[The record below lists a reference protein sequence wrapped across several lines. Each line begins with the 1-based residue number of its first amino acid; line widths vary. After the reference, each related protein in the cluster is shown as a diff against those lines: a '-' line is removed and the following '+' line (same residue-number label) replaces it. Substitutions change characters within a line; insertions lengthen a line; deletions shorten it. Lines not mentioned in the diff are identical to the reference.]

1 MKYFK
6 NDVAS
11 FNYNETVLPSVINLC
26 NLIKEYPFILKPFRG
41 KDEKVEAILSS
52 SGFIL
57 YPTVKKTT
65 LFYESKTDC
74 FFKIL
79 HSSTIKNKIFFL
91 FKDKARAIFNLSEYL
106 ILKGVK
112 VPGIMAYGLLKKDRR
127 SFFVMKRIEG
137 KSLHKILIREK
148 KTLTMEVYLKA
159 LDEIIKLHSLGY
171 WLGDAHLSHIF
182 VNESGVS
189 GFIDID
195 SIRRNR
201 LFSLRNRA
209 KDLAGLNHPELPL
222 TKEER
227 REILDYYI
235 KKSGVKDREKFL
247 KLVHFYSDRR
257 WKNMLHDHHS
267 KKVKLPEVRL

>member
-65 LFYESKTDC
+65 LFYESTTDC

-112 VPGIMAYGLLKKDRR
+112 VPGIMAYGLFKKGRR
-127 SFFVMKRIEG
+127 PFWAAKRIDG
-137 KSLHKILIREK
+137 KSLYDILIREREI
-148 KTLTMEVYLKA
+148 LPGEVYLKVV
-159 LDEIIKLHSLGY
+159 DEVARLHSHGY
-171 WLGDAHLSHIF
+171 WFGDAHLSHIF
-182 VNESGVS
+182 VNDSGVS

-195 SIRRNR
+195 GIKKNR
-201 LFSLRNRA
+201 PFRLKNLA
-209 KDLAGLNHPELPL
+209 KDLAGLNHPGLPIAEDEKMDL
-222 TKEER
+222 LK
-227 REILDYYI
+227 YYM
-235 KKSGVKDREKFL
+235 KKLEVRDGENFL
-247 KLVHFYSDRR
+247 QLVNHYTERR
-257 WKNMLHDHHS
+257 WK
-267 KKVKLPEVRL
+267 V